1 MVKNRYLIGA
11 VMVFTG
17 AVMFSAK
24 AVLIK
29 LAYRHPVDAISLLTL
44 RMLMALPFYIIVS
57 IYLSVRTKPTKLKR
71 KDYLSVLVLGML
83 GYYLASFFDFYGLEF
98 ITASLERLILFV
110 YPTFVALILA
120 VVFKNKIS
128 RLQILAILM
137 TYAGILVIVTND
149 LNMEDQKDVW
159 VGGGLILLSALTF
172 AVYLVGSG
180 EIIPRIGSIRFTAMA
195 MSVSAV
201 CVILHYLASH
211 PVTAI
216 TSFDR
221 EVYMLALTI
230 ALLSTVLPSFLLSE
244 GILRVGSSNASI
256 IGGIGPVSTIV
267 LAYFFLGERITWIQI
282 IGTAFVISGV
292 LMISLK
298 NRK

>member
-1 MVKNRYLIGA
+1 
-11 VMVFTG
+11 MVFTG

-57 IYLSVRTKPTKLKR
+57 VYLSVRTKPTKLKR
-71 KDYLSVLVLGML
+71 KDYLSILVLGML
-83 GYYLASFFDFYGLEF
+83 GYYLASFFDFYGLKF

-128 RLQILAILM
+128 RLQIFAILM
-137 TYAGILVIVTND
+137 TYAGILVIVAND

-159 VGGGLILLSALTF
+159 LGGGLILLSALTF

-195 MSVSAV
+195 MSVSGI
-201 CVILHYLASH
+201 CVILHYLAGH

-216 TSFDR
+216 TSFNR

-230 ALLSTVLPSFLLSE
+230 ALFSTVLPSFLLSE

-282 IGTAFVISGV
+282 IGTAFVILGV

>member
-1 MVKNRYLIGA
+1 
-11 VMVFTG
+11 MVFTG
-17 AVMFSAK
+17 AVLFSAK

-44 RMLMALPFYIIVS
+44 RMLIALPFYIMVS
-57 IYLSVRTKPTKLKR
+57 IYLSAKTKQPKLTG
-71 KDYLSVLVLGML
+71 KDYLLVVVLGAL
-83 GYYLASFFDFYGLEF
+83 GYYLASYFDFYGLKF
-98 ITASLERLILFV
+98 VTASLERLILFV

-120 VVFKNKIS
+120 LVFKNKVS
-128 RLQILAILM
+128 RLQIFAILL

-149 LNMEDQKDVW
+149 LNMEDQKDIW
-159 VGGGLILLSALTF
+159 LGGGLILLSALTF
-172 AVYLVGSG
+172 AIYLVGSG
-180 EIIPRIGSIRFTAMA
+180 EIIGSVRFTALA

-201 CVILHYLASH
+201 CVTLHYLAGH
-211 PVTAI
+211 PASGI
-216 TSFDR
+216 LSFNR
-221 EVYMLALTI
+221 EVYLLALTI

-244 GILRVGSSNASI
+244 GILRIGSSNASI

-282 IGTAFVISGV
+282 GGTALVISGV

-298 NRK
+298 NKK

>member
-1 MVKNRYLIGA
+1 
-11 VMVFTG
+11 MVFAG

-57 IYLSVRTKPTKLKR
+57 LYLSVRTKPTKLKR

-149 LNMEDQKDVW
+149 LNMEYQKDVW
-159 VGGGLILLSALTF
+159 LGGGLILLSALTF

-201 CVILHYLASH
+201 CVILHYLAGH

-216 TSFDR
+216 TNFDR
-221 EVYMLALTI
+221 EVYVLALTI
-230 ALLSTVLPSFLLSE
+230 ALFSTVLPSFLLSE

-282 IGTAFVISGV
+282 IGTAFVILGV